1 MLRAKLAARKLN
13 CELIMGLV
21 TRSPEKVGLGRGTV
35 ALCAEQVKLANC
47 RILRK
52 IMHVMV
58 RQCDAHYAHQ
68 LS

>member
-1 MLRAKLAARKLN
+1 
-13 CELIMGLV
+13 MGLV